1 MRPEMVSGARSRAA
15 ASSRAAM
22 PGPTFCSG
30 LADLAARYRGFI
42 VDQWGV
48 LHDGGAPYPL
58 AVEGLA
64 QLRAA
69 GKRVVLLSNSGKRAA
84 INRRRLAAL
93 GIAPD
98 LYDGLVTSGEATWQA
113 LADRSDPV
121 FARLGRR
128 CILWSRDGDRSLVE
142 DQDLEVVADAADAE
156 FLLLGGIEDD
166 ARPEQFTAAL
176 EQAAA
181 RGLPMVCANPDV
193 IAVQPGGR
201 FGFAPGALARHY
213 EDLGGPVAYVG
224 KPFAPV
230 YELCLDALGRLAR
243 HEVLV
248 IGDSVAHDVAG
259 GAGMGLATALIM
271 AGIHAP
277 LFDLERG
284 PSANAAALERLE
296 AEYGARPDWV
306 LPRFRW
312 R

>member
-1 MRPEMVSGARSRAA
+1 MRPEMASHTRSGAAGDSR
-15 ASSRAAM
+15 RARAE
-22 PGPTFCSG
+22 PTFCSG

-58 AVEGLA
+58 ALEALA
-64 QLRAA
+64 GLRAA
-69 GKRVVLLSNSGKRAA
+69 RKRVVLLSNSGQRAA

-98 LYDGLVTSGEATWQA
+98 LYDGLITSGEATWQA
-113 LADRSDPV
+113 LAERGDPV
-121 FARLGRR
+121 FAGLGRR
-128 CILWSRDGDRSLVE
+128 CLLWSRDGDRSLVE
-142 DQDLEVVADAADAE
+142 DQELEVVADVAEAD
-156 FLLLGGIEDD
+156 FLLLGGIPDD
-166 ARPEQFTAAL
+166 ARLEPFAAAL

-181 RGLPMVCANPDV
+181 RGLQMVCANPDV

-201 FGFAPGALARHY
+201 FGFAPGALARQY
-213 EDLGGPVAYVG
+213 ESLGGRVVYVG
-224 KPFAPV
+224 KPFPPV
-230 YELCLDALGRLAR
+230 YELCLDALGPLAR
-243 HEVLV
+243 DEVLV
-248 IGDSVAHDVAG
+248 VGDSVAHDVAG
-259 GAGMGLATALIM
+259 GVGMGLATALIM

-306 LPRFRW
+306 LPCFRW